1 MPKLVFSRH
10 GLSEWNKLNQFTGWA
25 DVDLAPEGVE
35 EAIEGGRK
43 NQRSRHRIRCCL
55 HICINSCHQNL

>member
-25 DVDLAPEGVE
+25 DVNLAPEGIE
-35 EAIEGGRK
+35 EAKKADVKSKKLEL
-43 NQRSRHRIRCCL
+43 NLMLLTLCF
-55 HICINSCHQNL
+55 NSCNQNM

>member
-1 MPKLVFSRH
+1 MNQELKISEISKGENVMPKLVFSRH

-35 EAIEGGRK
+35 EAKEGGDG
-43 NQRSRHRIRCCL
+43 RSTGCR
-55 HICINSCHQNL
+55 